1 MKKFILPGIFLFIS
15 SLFLVVFP
23 SQSNAQIRGPLNC
36 QELKD
41 ILDSKECPH
50 WALDREKLGLWC
62 GQHAEDILIQS
73 EHGEAISVYKNR
85 PPDYNLL
92 SGNLS
97 CLENQQD
104 SVQPSAQPQSNQ
116 AGQPVK
122 QNRPSGGNPFNFF
135 GVNPFKTWLNLNAF
149 MQLGAFI
156 KGGGAEQFT
165 EEVILHAV
173 GQEPAW
179 EKDTREGNEF
189 LKFFSK
195 VGLAKNAA
203 LPSARQ
209 LRDRQPVFSPTAKD
223 WGFLPEYKFPENNST
238 DSFSALGQDKK
249 LQYKWGG
256 DAGAVIHISKG
267 SEGSFI
273 RPTQDLKRVIK
284 LDKGELEIKVKNAN
298 SKEKFGV
305 QTDFLDIVVIG
316 THFWVKN
323 DPDRK
328 LTLVGVYEG
337 KVEVKTKDGQTT
349 TVSPNGD
356 PSTGSGQS
364 KPGVVAVAQKP
375 SVAKL
380 SVDGLVL
387 AVIIGLIY
395 LKFFRKSITVKKSK
409 K

>member
-15 SLFLVVFP
+15 SLFLVFFP
-23 SQSNAQIRGPLNC
+23 SQSNAQTKGPLSC

-50 WALDREKLGLWC
+50 WALDPESLSLWC
-62 GQHAEDILIQS
+62 GQRKEDLY
-73 EHGEAISVYKNR
+73 EGEIGSVIPVYKNR
-85 PPDYNLL
+85 PPDHTLL
-92 SGNLS
+92 SGDLS
-97 CLENQQD
+97 CLD
-104 SVQPSAQPQSNQ
+104 KKGSPQPSAQPQSKQ
-116 AGQPVK
+116 TAQPVK
-122 QNRPSGGNPFNFF
+122 QSKPSGINVFNLFGSNPFA
-135 GVNPFKTWLNLNAF
+135 TWFNLRSLAE
-149 MQLGAFI
+149 LGTFI
-156 KGGGAEQFT
+156 KSGGAEQFT

-195 VGLAKNAA
+195 VGLVKDAT

-209 LRDRQPVFSPTAKD
+209 LRGRQPFFSPTAKD
-223 WGFLPEYKFPENNST
+223 WGFLPEYKFPEDSKT
-238 DSFSALGQDKK
+238 DSFSAVGQDKN

-328 LTLVGVYEG
+328 LALVGVYEG

-356 PSTGSGQS
+356 
-364 KPGVVAVAQKP
+364 KPGVVAVAQKL

-380 SVDGLVL
+380 AVAGLVL
-387 AVIIGLIY
+387 AVIIGLIH
-395 LKFFRKSITVKKSK
+395 LKFFMKSITAKKVKNEKIYQP
-409 K
+409 